1 MSAQRWALSEDL
13 APGWVTVVVIVGLI
27 TLGLLVWELGRR
39 DRGWG
44 LVLAS
49 GVLATVALAGAVL
62 RPVTI
67 ETRGSVLGA
76 RVVVLVDGSRRLL
89 LPASAEETR
98 RAAAARAV
106 AALRDHF
113 STARLSV
120 LEFGDDSLVPFAGD
134 ADQPGASPTRLIDS
148 DLVGA
153 LRRLSEGSVERPQAI
168 VVVSDG
174 RLSRPA
180 GALAADPLRQAL
192 AGAGVPVH
200 TVAVTDRTPADAS
213 VLRVDAAGAVVAHQ
227 PFELRVQVACVGG
240 LRCGAVPVRVREL
253 RLGADPVEL
262 ASGRAEFTDQ
272 SAEVALSLVL
282 ERAGARVLEIAIDAP
297 PGDSIPDNDR
307 RFVAFDVARD
317 RVRLLHVAGRPGY
330 DARAL
335 RVWLKGDES
344 VDLVAFFILRNEFD
358 DVQAPDSE
366 LALIEFPVDE
376 LFTQHL
382 ASFDAV
388 ILQDIDAVT
397 NKLARH
403 LPALAR
409 YVEAGGGLIMVGGV
423 SGFSGGQY
431 AGTELERVLPV
442 SLPEARQ
449 YFDATDFVPAYT
461 TAGRAAPILRA
472 LRELLG
478 DELPSLPGSNLL
490 GPPRPG
496 AMVLWEHPV
505 LRAGAVPMPVL
516 AVGEAGDGRSIALGV
531 DGTHRLA
538 FGEVAAGVGGRAY
551 GAAWEG
557 LLGWLMRDPRYEPAR
572 VRLDGVCHADEASS
586 LEVVPAPGARGE
598 VEVTVEALGAAPG
611 EPRTSRSPAPAGG
624 IATVRLPPLPPGGY
638 VARARVGEAPPMRFD
653 FACERGGVAWAD
665 VRPDPERLQR
675 IAEATA
681 GVAVLSDQIGGL
693 PSAPSVRV
701 AAERHVVPWLPAW
714 SWTLGAALLLAAHWL
729 LRRRGGLP

>member
-1 MSAQRWALSEDL
+1 MNAQSWALSEDL
-13 APGWVTVVVIVGLI
+13 GPGWVATVLIVGLLALI
-27 TLGLLVWELGRR
+27 LLVWELARR
-39 DRGWG
+39 ERGSR

-49 GVLATVALAGAVL
+49 GVLTTVAVVAAVL

-67 ETRGSVLGA
+67 QIRGSVMGA

-89 LPASAEETR
+89 LPTADGATR

-106 AALRDHF
+106 AALRAHLAA
-113 STARLSV
+113 ARLSV
-120 LEFGDDSLVPFAGD
+120 FEFGDDALVPFAED
-134 ADQPGASPTRLIDS
+134 AAAAGASATRMLDS
-148 DLVGA
+148 DLSAA
-153 LRRLSEGSVERPQAI
+153 LRRLSETSAERPQAI

-174 RLSRPA
+174 RLSHPA
-180 GALAADPLRQAL
+180 GALDGALLRQAL
-192 AGAGVPVH
+192 PSADVPIH
-200 TVAVTDRTPADAS
+200 TVSVTEHTPADAS
-213 VLRVDAAGAVVAHQ
+213 VLRVDAAGTAVAHQ

-240 LRCGAVPVRVREL
+240 LRCGSVPVRVREL

-262 ASGRAEFTDQ
+262 AAGRAELEEET
-272 SAEVALSLVL
+272 AELALTVVL
-282 ERAGARVLEIAIDAP
+282 ERAGPRVLEIAIDAP
-297 PGDSIPDNDR
+297 PGDTIADNNR
-307 RFVAFDVARD
+307 RLVAFDVARD
-317 RVRLLHVAGRPGY
+317 RIRILHVAGRPGY

-344 VDLVAFFILRNEFD
+344 VDLVAFFILRTEFD
-358 DVQAPDSE
+358 VVQASDSE

-382 ASFDAV
+382 PSFDAV
-388 ILQDIDAVT
+388 ILQDFDAVT
-397 NKLARH
+397 NKLANH

-442 SLPEARQ
+442 TLPEARR

-461 TAGRAAPILRA
+461 AAGRAAPILGA

-478 DELPSLPGSNLL
+478 DELPVLPGANLV
-490 GPPRPG
+490 GPARPG
-496 AMVLWEHPV
+496 AIVLWEHPV
-505 LRAGAVPMPVL
+505 LRAGAAPMPIL
-516 AVGEAGDGRSIALGV
+516 AIGEVGEGRTIALAV

-538 FGEVAAGVGGRAY
+538 FGQVAAEVGGRSY

-572 VRLDGVCHADEASS
+572 IRLDGACLSGEAAA
-586 LEVVPAPGARGE
+586 LEVVPAPGARGDL
-598 VEVTVEALGAAPG
+598 EVTVEGLGAAPG
-611 EPRTSRSPAPAGG
+611 EPRTSRVPAAESGSA
-624 IATVRLPPLPPGGY
+624 IVRLPPLPPGGY
-638 VARARVGEAPPMRFD
+638 VARARVGDAPPLRFD
-653 FACERGGVAWAD
+653 FACERGGEAWAD
-665 VRPDPERLQR
+665 VRPDPDRLQR
-675 IAEATA
+675 IARVT
-681 GVAVLSDQIGGL
+681 GGKAVTGDRIAKL
-693 PSAPSVRV
+693 PAVPNVRV

-714 SWTLGAALLLAAHWL
+714 SYTLGAALLLAAHWL